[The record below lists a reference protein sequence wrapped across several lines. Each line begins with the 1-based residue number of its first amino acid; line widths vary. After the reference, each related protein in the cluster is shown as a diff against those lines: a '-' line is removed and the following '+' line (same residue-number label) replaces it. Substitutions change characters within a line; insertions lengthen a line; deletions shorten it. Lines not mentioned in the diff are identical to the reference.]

1 MLQEKAKAKIERD
14 FLAKLSN
21 ELDSKLEN
29 QKFYFSGESN
39 ILVEKNHYDV
49 DVDINKDIE
58 LILQKRQARSLD
70 VSKNEYEKTVQLTGS
85 VLIYTNN
92 EYNKEINL
100 YIIKDPF
107 GLNIIIDQVT
117 GENTVHRNSYEIDD
131 SNILH
136 SSNINKLLDN
146 KYMSDN
152 IKKYCEEIIK
162 ILNDYLELNYE

>member
-1 MLQEKAKAKIERD
+1 M
-14 FLAKLSN
+14 
-21 ELDSKLEN
+21 
-29 QKFYFSGESN
+29 
-39 ILVEKNHYDV
+39 
-49 DVDINKDIE
+49 
-58 LILQKRQARSLD
+58 
-70 VSKNEYEKTVQLTGS
+70 QLTGS

>member
-1 MLQEKAKAKIERD
+1 MLTLIR
-14 FLAKLSN
+14 
-21 ELDSKLEN
+21 
-29 QKFYFSGESN
+29 
-39 ILVEKNHYDV
+39 
-49 DVDINKDIE
+49 
-58 LILQKRQARSLD
+58 ILQKRQARSLD

-117 GENTVHRNSYEIDD
+117 GENTVHRNSYEI
-131 SNILH
+131 LH